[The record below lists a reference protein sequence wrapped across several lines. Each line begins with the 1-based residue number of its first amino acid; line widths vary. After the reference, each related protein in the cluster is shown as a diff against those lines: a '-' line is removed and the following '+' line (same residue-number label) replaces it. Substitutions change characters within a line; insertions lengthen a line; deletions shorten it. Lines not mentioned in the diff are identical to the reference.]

1 MSTKVKKVAKPAA
14 HPPYA
19 NMITAAIK
27 GLKDK
32 KGSSRQAI
40 LKYIVA
46 NNKVDAA
53 KAGVRVKLALRKMV
67 AAKKVVAAAA
77 AGISAVPVS
86 NPQLTRQDL
95 LGKDLFGFGLDD
107 GNELGHRFKRSPVFP
122 LIKKPKPFLLPL
134 PIPIPIG

>member
-1 MSTKVKKVAKPAA
+1 MVLLSAVA
-14 HPPYA
+14 
-19 NMITAAIK
+19 MICKCSQVPFNTVN
-27 GLKDK
+27 L
-32 KGSSRQAI
+32 SNLI
-40 LKYIVA
+40 LYQQICVT
-46 NNKVDAA
+46 
-53 KAGVRVKLALRKMV
+53 LL
-67 AAKKVVAAAA
+67 AAAA

-95 LGKDLFGFGLDD
+95 LGKDLFGYGLDD